1 MTDTR
6 FLAESWLVESWCYD
20 ESEIYWWSS
29 GPQFS
34 VSGVSMEGL
43 QLQYIPH
50 TLLETCFSSL
60 SSTVQYLIEIPT
72 TYLDMWGTTS
82 RKDFPVK
89 NHFLKFSAKEA
100 RNRTSP

>member
-6 FLAESWLVESWCYD
+6 FLAKSWLVESWCYD
-20 ESEIYWWSS
+20 ESEIYWYSS

-34 VSGVSMEGL
+34 VSGVSTEGL

-50 TLLETCFSSL
+50 TLFKTCFSSL
-60 SSTVQYLIEIPT
+60 SSTVQYLVEIPT
-72 TYLDMWGTTS
+72 TYRDMWGTTAK
-82 RKDFPVK
+82 KDSPVK

-100 RNRTSP
+100 GNRTPP